1 MECGLCIYLAGQ
13 YIRMLAS
20 KGLLTQEEM
29 YAALDVLSECEYI
42 AAA

>member
-1 MECGLCIYLAGQ
+1 MEQSLCLHKAGQ

-20 KGLLTQEEM
+20 NGLLTEEEM
-29 YAALDVLSECEYI
+29 YAALDVLARRAYT